1 MLKIFQNIRPISAIY
16 VLVIGIL
23 LRLPA
28 IIFGGIEGAKIEV
41 SMMQGF
47 FALVNQNFTL
57 SILMGLLLIFIQAIF
72 FNKLCIDHDVIYAHS
87 YLPAY
92 FYMVISSVYPEN
104 LLFNPIM
111 IINFAILFAFNY
123 LFQLYQG
130 INTSK
135 LLYYASLFLGTVSL
149 VMPVYYSGIVFIIVS
164 TIIFKNITLKDMLG
178 IISGYLFPA
187 LIAAGVYFLMGKQYA
202 FPKLE
207 YKLQFE
213 FTSRFNVYVALGV
226 IGALTIAG
234 LLKTGSNYT
243 KNNIK
248 TRRITLL
255 MVAYLAFSVLV
266 ILIKLEQ
273 LQLFFPILTISLAAE
288 TAYFLLGNKSRRWK
302 EFFNY
307 VLLATVFFSL
317 YGSNFQWK

>member
-1 MLKIFQNIRPISAIY
+1 
-16 VLVIGIL
+16 
-23 LRLPA
+23 
-28 IIFGGIEGAKIEV
+28 
-41 SMMQGF
+41 
-47 FALVNQNFTL
+47 
-57 SILMGLLLIFIQAIF
+57 
-72 FNKLCIDHDVIYAHS
+72 
-87 YLPAY
+87 
-92 FYMVISSVYPEN
+92 
-104 LLFNPIM
+104 
-111 IINFAILFAFNY
+111 
-123 LFQLYQG
+123 
-130 INTSK
+130 
-135 LLYYASLFLGTVSL
+135 
-149 VMPVYYSGIVFIIVS
+149 
-164 TIIFKNITLKDMLG
+164 MLG

-187 LIAAGVYFLMGKQYA
+187 LIAAGVYFLMGKQYS